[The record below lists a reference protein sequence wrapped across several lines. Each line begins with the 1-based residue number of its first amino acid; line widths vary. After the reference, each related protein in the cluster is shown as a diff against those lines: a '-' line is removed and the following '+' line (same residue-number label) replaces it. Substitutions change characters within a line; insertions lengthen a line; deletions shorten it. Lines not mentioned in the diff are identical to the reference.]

1 MPQLCDFC
9 LVVSGPEAD
18 LHRFQAAA
26 GKHAEQITRE
36 GLLQGWF
43 LVSLDSESWGKLEGH
58 QFFWADPRHPRRCGG
73 GSGVAP
79 DGAGPTYFKG
89 GWLWIDGTAKWGP
102 PWEFIERA
110 SALFPTLA
118 FDLRGWTENE
128 MYEHWVARQG
138 VARLVEEKH
147 VNQRTGEITRWV
159 KDGKVIVGE
168 DRFSWLLLWSGSS
181 WVWIRWN
188 DPRR

>member
-18 LHRFQAAA
+18 LRRFQAAV

-36 GLLQGWF
+36 GPLQGWL
-43 LVSLDSESWGKLEGH
+43 LVSLDPETWGKLEGH
-58 QFFWADPRHPRRCGG
+58 QFIWADPRHPRRCGG
-73 GSGVAP
+73 GAGVAQAS
-79 DGAGPTYFKG
+79 AGPTYFKG
-89 GWLWIDGTAKWGP
+89 GRLRIDGTAKWAAP
-102 PWEFIERA
+102 CEFIERA
-110 SALFPTLA
+110 TVLFPTLA

-128 MYEHWVARQG
+128 RYEHWVARQG
-138 VARLVEEKH
+138 AARLVEQQH

-168 DRFSWLLLWSGSS
+168 GGFSWLLLWSGSS
-181 WVWIRWN
+181 WVWIWWRN
-188 DPRR
+188 RRH